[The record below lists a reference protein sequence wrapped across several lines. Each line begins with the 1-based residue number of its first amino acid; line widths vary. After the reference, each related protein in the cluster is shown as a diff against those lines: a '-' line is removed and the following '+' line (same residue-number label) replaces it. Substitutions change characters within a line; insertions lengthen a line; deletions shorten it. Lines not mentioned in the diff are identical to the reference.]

1 MGGDVVVAV
10 GAVVFGVASPV
21 AAHVTHTPPVHLCC
35 RLDLSGARWPPPQP
49 PAGDSYLWV
58 HASDYFVCGNAHFP
72 GSLPSDV
79 AALGGQTMDHVVWRF
94 STLFAAPTALRLA
107 VAPLL
112 RELRLLFHRHGVG
125 DVDGGATAAVA
136 ATASS
141 SSSSSFADTYRRLLP
156 GKATRSRSGGRSADD
171 SSSASA
177 AASARGEWQS
187 RQSKVD
193 TADSIGSWAAAGS
206 GAPALT
212 VLTGHDVTLF
222 PLLVFLCRASK
233 LELPSFWPGYS
244 SCLVLE
250 LHGPFAAGEPE
261 AVEKV
266 GALAAL
272 LERPVGSASRE

>member
-10 GAVVFGVASPV
+10 GAAVLGVASPV

-141 SSSSSFADTYRRLLP
+141 SSSSSFAD
-156 GKATRSRSGGRSADD
+156 
-171 SSSASA
+171 
-177 AASARGEWQS
+177 
-187 RQSKVD
+187 RQ
-193 TADSIGSWAAAGS
+193 
-206 GAPALT
+206 
-212 VLTGHDVTLF
+212 
-222 PLLVFLCRASK
+222 
-233 LELPSFWPGYS
+233 
-244 SCLVLE
+244 
-250 LHGPFAAGEPE
+250 PE
-261 AVEKV
+261 V
-266 GALAAL
+266 GAVVGARTTPPPRPPQRRRVASGRRGKVKWTPRTALAVG
-272 LERPVGSASRE
+272 RPRARARPH